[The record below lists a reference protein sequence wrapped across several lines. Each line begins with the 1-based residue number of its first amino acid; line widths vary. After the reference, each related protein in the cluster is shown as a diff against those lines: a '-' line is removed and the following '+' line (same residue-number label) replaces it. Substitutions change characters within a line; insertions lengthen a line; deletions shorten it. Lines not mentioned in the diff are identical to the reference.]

1 MALVPNTWYELAF
14 ASIADP
20 PWTVPNFAISGQVI
34 DAIIGASSVLCF
46 CTADDGTNSTFITF
60 KNAVMTAP
68 TAALTVV
75 STPPMN
81 TTVMNDGETWYSV
94 RGPTTQ
100 WYFYGDQAG
109 VVRAL
114 TNSTTLGAFIS

>member
-20 PWTVPNFAISGQVI
+20 PWAVPNFAISGQVI

-81 TTVMNDGETWYSV
+81 TTVMNDGETWYSTRV
-94 RGPTTQ
+94 GATG
-100 WYFYGDQAG
+100 WYFYATSFGA
-109 VVRAL
+109 VRAM
-114 TNSTTLGAFIS
+114 TDSTALGIFIS